1 MPEPRFWKA
10 LVVTGLLVVPLSLL
24 VRAIVPM
31 NDLGW
36 FLVAALS
43 TLTIASLVHGRV
55 RNDWRARDTMAQE
68 TFYRRTSVAPRVRI
82 GKR

>member
-1 MPEPRFWKA
+1 MHGGSVPEPRFWKA

-43 TLTIASLVHGRV
+43 TLTIASLL
-55 RNDWRARDTMAQE
+55 WRRLSIGARAL
-68 TFYRRTSVAPRVRI
+68 RRAFALARGSPI
-82 GKR
+82 GG